1 MVLERAG
8 APGAGGAGM
17 RRVYN
22 FLGVLLV
29 LFIAGAIWVR
39 VAPSDP
45 ADWHVDPLAV
55 SAPQTDN
62 YVLIRGEDAPHF
74 ALPPGELAAR
84 VDAVAR
90 DWPRTELL
98 AGGVDQ
104 GWMTY
109 ITRSRW
115 MAFPDYTSVRI
126 LPDADGS
133 GARLAVFA
141 RSRFGQSDLG
151 VNAARLKAWMAA
163 LQRPAR

>member
-1 MVLERAG
+1 M
-8 APGAGGAGM
+8 GM

-29 LFIAGAIWVR
+29 LAIAGAIWVR
-39 VAPSDP
+39 LAPSDP
-45 ADWHVDPLAV
+45 ADWHVDPQAV
-55 SAPQTDN
+55 TVPAKDN
-62 YVLIRGEDAPHF
+62 FALIQGGDALRF
-74 ALPPGELAAR
+74 ALPPADLAAR

-90 DWPRTELL
+90 DWPRTRLL
-98 AGGVDQ
+98 AGSVAD

-126 LPDADGS
+126 VPDGD
-133 GARLAVFA
+133 GARLTVFA

-151 VNAARLKAWMAA
+151 VNAARLAAWTAA
-163 LQRPAR
+163 LERPAR